1 VSVSGDCPLTPS
13 FLTPLFPLCP
23 LRVVLEQQVQAAG
36 LAVGGVDRAADEPER
51 IIEARDQLRRDHIL
65 GKDLYWLGDTD
76 EEVEDKV
83 ALSTRP
89 GRSGMSAVNLS
100 FLVFR
105 FRISVFGDLLGR
117 KLGHTIIFPDHN
129 WSSRLPGSFQ
139 HFRGHSL
146 KGCVCQVS
154 NHLASRFTQFRLIRR
169 HPQERMRIQK

>member
-1 VSVSGDCPLTPS
+1 MSVSGACPLTPS

-65 GKDLYWLGDTD
+65 GKGLYWLGDTD
-76 EEVEDKV
+76 EDVEDKV
-83 ALSTRP
+83 PLSTRP

-117 KLGHTIIFPDHN
+117 KLGHTIIFPAHN

-146 KGCVCQVS
+146 KGCVCQVTEF
-154 NHLASRFTQFRLIRR
+154 SRVVRGREVHHNLST
-169 HPQERMRIQK
+169 P